1 MKRIITALSTLLL
14 LTTLTLPCC
23 AEAVFETAWDL
34 NQVWAPSN
42 YPDYVCGVWS
52 NDGGTYDITIA
63 VLNTD
68 EGNRGKEEI
77 LELIEDDASVTF
89 TYGEYSRNY
98 LTDVQD
104 ELLELFKT
112 KEEHGLISTALDE
125 YESRIALGIL
135 KEYKGN
141 KKTEE
146 LITNLTSQYGDIFTI
161 TYCDEPVLDTLLVTP
176 PITTPIT
183 DNTIDNKKSQNITTI
198 VLVLIL
204 ITSIAFMVIRKR
216 RKTVMQT
223 NAGENIT
230 HTPLTEKE
238 IEHTIKSSEIDY
250 PQTLDK
256 KILDEIE
263 SK

>member
-1 MKRIITALSTLLL
+1 MKKLLTALTTIMLLI
-14 LTTLTLPCC
+14 TFTLPCC

-146 LITNLTSQYGDIFTI
+146 LIADLTTQYGDIFTV

-183 DNTIDNKKSQNITTI
+183 DNMIDNKKPQNITTI

-204 ITSIAFMVIRKR
+204 ITSIAFMVIRKKR
-216 RKTVMQT
+216 QAIVQT
-223 NAGENIT
+223 NAGKNIEVT
-230 HTPLTEKE
+230 QFSEKE
-238 IEHTIKSSEIDY
+238 IEHAIKNSDIDY

-256 KILDEIE
+256 RILDEIE
-263 SK
+263 S

>member
-1 MKRIITALSTLLL
+1 MKKLLIA
-14 LTTLTLPCC
+14 LTTIMLFITFTLPCY

-104 ELLELFKT
+104 DLMELYKT
-112 KEEHGLISTALDE
+112 NDEHGLISTALNE

-146 LITNLTSQYGDIFTI
+146 LIADLTTQYGDIFTI
-161 TYCDEPVLDTLLVTP
+161 TYCDEPVEDTLLVTS

-183 DNTIDNKKSQNITTI
+183 DNALGNTKSQNITTI

-204 ITSIAFMVIRKR
+204 ISSIAFMVIRKK

-223 NAGENIT
+223 NTGENIT
-230 HTPLTEKE
+230 FTPLTEKE
-238 IEHTIKSSEIDY
+238 IEHAIKNSDIDY

-256 KILDEIE
+256 RILDEIE
-263 SK
+263 S